1 MTTKDMKE
9 RRSRSFPA
17 GRPADTGGVKPASK
31 SQPLPKTSMPRG
43 LLRTL
48 LSLTAPGFV
57 IVACI
62 GVAEL
67 TAPHEWK
74 PSVLIASAMSDYENE
89 LTEQTLAIREEAEQ
103 RIAEARAEGERA
115 AEIRFQEDLKEIE
128 LAYNAELQTIQ
139 ANLQSGMDAYKS
151 LYDRANMIQQAVYQM
166 EGVMLN
172 YRQQAIRD
180 TQGANSFLANAADI
194 GCVFMPEFC
203 GVSDNIRT
211 DMADQLNDAGR
222 RGAGSL
228 ARDYLLGLP
237 DPAQL
242 QGQLMLPPPA
252 PQER

>member
-17 GRPADTGGVKPASK
+17 GRPADMSAAKPASK
-31 SQPLPKTSMPRG
+31 PQPLSSTPIPRG

-57 IVACI
+57 IVACVGI
-62 GVAEL
+62 AEL
-67 TAPHEWK
+67 AAPHEWK

-89 LTEQTLAIREEAEQ
+89 VTAQTLAIREEAEQ
-103 RIAEARAEGERA
+103 RIAEARAEGERT
-115 AEIRFQEDLKEIE
+115 AELAFQEELKEIE
-128 LAYNAELQTIQ
+128 LAYNSELQTIQ

-194 GCVFMPEFC
+194 GCVFAPEFC

-228 ARDYLLGLP
+228 SQDYLRGLP

-242 QGQLMLPPPA
+242 QGQLMLPPPS